1 MKEKSAAF
9 AVGAV
14 GYPCI
19 ELAARGHTHWSM
31 ALLGGVCVLALVWI
45 ARHFPAMPLVGQAV
59 LGAGFITAAEFTV
72 GMLVNLWLGWRVWD
86 YSREFANV
94 LGQICPLFSFFW
106 FLLCL
111 PVLAALK
118 LRWGSGLFRSQLFQ
132 SQIFRFR
139 IFQPQIFGSGPSVPE
154 ASGSEV
160 SGPGAGL

>member
-1 MKEKSAAF
+1 MKEKTAAF

-19 ELAARGHTHWSM
+19 ELAARGRTHWSM
-31 ALLGGVCVLALVWI
+31 ALLGGICVLALVYI
-45 ARHFPAMPLVGQAV
+45 ARRFPAMPLIRQAV
-59 LGAGFITAAEFTV
+59 LGAGFITAAEFAV
-72 GMLVNLWLGWRVWD
+72 GVLVNLWLGWQVWD

-118 LRWGSGLFRSQLFQ
+118 GRRQDAAFPRAEPAGEARSF
-132 SQIFRFR
+132 
-139 IFQPQIFGSGPSVPE
+139 PVPE
-154 ASGSEV
+154 AHGRSTAPFPYPKPTDE
-160 SGPGAGL
+160 A

>member
-19 ELAARGHTHWSM
+19 ELAARGRTHWSM
-31 ALLGGVCVLALVWI
+31 ALLGGICVLALVWI
-45 ARHFPAMPLVGQAV
+45 ARRFPTMPLVGQAA
-59 LGAGFITAAEFTV
+59 LGAGFITAAEFAV
-72 GMLVNLWLGWRVWD
+72 GVLVNLWLGWRVWD

-111 PVLAALK
+111 PVLAALRP
-118 LRWGSGLFRSQLFQ
+118 RWRNGR
-132 SQIFRFR
+132 FRFR
-139 IFQPQIFGSGPSVPE
+139 IFRPRTGKD
-154 ASGSEV
+154 A
-160 SGPGAGL
+160 

>member
-19 ELAARGHTHWSM
+19 ELAARGRTHWSM
-31 ALLGGVCVLALVWI
+31 PLLGGICVLALLWI
-45 ARHFPAMPLVGQAV
+45 ARRFPTMPLVGQAV

-72 GMLVNLWLGWRVWD
+72 GLLVNLWLGWRVWD

-111 PVLAALK
+111 PVLAALR
-118 LRWGSGLFRSQLFQ
+118 LRWRNVLFRLRSTR
-132 SQIFRFR
+132 SR
-139 IFQPQIFGSGPSVPE
+139 IGRD
-154 ASGSEV
+154 A
-160 SGPGAGL
+160 